1 MILFAFLPLGVLWV
15 WNWYIDCEVS
25 FQSWM
30 SLNLAELNT
39 ELHTGNGSRVSRS
52 SFERGYG
59 NSRHSFLYLSSN
71 SKWLTLYQGAGMKC
85 TTDNAISRHF
95 MKPKQA
101 NIHGIVKFLL
111 SMVFT
116 HWFSRRKE
124 LWRKHS
130 GLMYNISQDYHG
142 SLFHHSYRL
151 SFMHLSYLLKNG
163 LRCTERFPRRFRA
176 FGPQE
181 AKRQRN

>member
-1 MILFAFLPLGVLWV
+1 MACRSLCSWSIYASQDVSSVRRGDKAACNISTTEQKGMILFAFLPLGVLWV

-85 TTDNAISRHF
+85 TTDNVSVGKSVSHHF
-95 MKPKQA
+95 MKHQTGQ
-101 NIHGIVKFLL
+101 H
-111 SMVFT
+111 
-116 HWFSRRKE
+116 SRDCQ
-124 LWRKHS
+124 
-130 GLMYNISQDYHG
+130 I
-142 SLFHHSYRL
+142 FII
-151 SFMHLSYLLKNG
+151 NG
-163 LRCTERFPRRFRA
+163 VYALIL
-176 FGPQE
+176 
-181 AKRQRN
+181 